1 MTDLPPPRPLY
12 LELST
17 DSAFG
22 VYHAPPPGPV
32 ATAVLL
38 CPPWGWDDV
47 SSYRSRL
54 VWAEDLAAAGHPT
67 LRIDLPGTGDSA
79 GSAADPDRIGAAS
92 AAVTAAASWLRTTS
106 GADRVAVVGLGLGGL
121 VAARALA
128 DGAPIDELVL
138 WAVPATGRNFIRQQR
153 AFANMQGS
161 RYSLSGESEPAGL
174 PTGWMEVNGFVLS
187 ADTIAAIEAIRIV
200 DLPAPGLQRAL
211 LLEQDGLVVD
221 PDLHRHLADEGV
233 EVSVRPGAGWG
244 AMTFHPEQPSPPRA
258 VFDTVRAWLAEP
270 SARVVSPR
278 APSTS
283 TVPAVVSE
291 LDLSIDGVA
300 VRETPLFVDGPSGRG
315 CGILTR
321 PTAGSSQPVGAIFL
335 NAGAVRR
342 IGPNR
347 IWVDTA
353 RRWAARGIA
362 TLRIDLEGIG
372 DSDGDGSRYRDVGE
386 FFRPELGD
394 QIGQFIEAFVARG
407 HGPRILVAG
416 LCAGGYWGFHIAA
429 RDERVTAALLL
440 NPGLLEWHPDLLAS
454 RDAARLRRL
463 REVAWWRRI
472 LRGQVRAACIRAI
485 AGAAFLRLRRRLM
498 RLPRRVTGRGRLDA
512 RLDLS
517 PETILDG
524 LRTSDTTVL
533 MAFSADEA
541 LHAELAR
548 AGLFSQPDRWP
559 NMRLESLVGRDHTLR
574 PVSAQR
580 SAAALLDRELD
591 RELARATAATT
602 SHEARSA

>member
-12 LELST
+12 LDLPT
-17 DSAFG
+17 DSVFG
-22 VYHAPPPGPV
+22 VYHAPAPGPV
-32 ATAVLL
+32 GTAVLL

-67 LRIDLPGTGDSA
+67 MRIDLPGTGDSA
-79 GSAADPDRIGAAS
+79 GSSADPDRIGAS
-92 AAVTAAASWLRTTS
+92 TAAVAAGASWLRATS
-106 GADRVAVVGLGLGGL
+106 GADRVAVIGLGLSGL

-128 DGAPIDELVL
+128 DAAPIDDLVL

-153 AFANMQGS
+153 AFANLQGS
-161 RYSLSGESEPAGL
+161 RYSLTGEPEPAVL

-187 ADTIAAIEAIRIV
+187 AETIAAIEATRIV
-200 DLPAPGLQRAL
+200 DLSMPGLQRAL
-211 LLEQDGLVVD
+211 LLEQDGLAVD
-221 PDLHRHLADEGV
+221 PDLHRHLVEEGV
-233 EVSVRPGAGWG
+233 EVSVRPGAGWA
-244 AMTFHPEQPSPPRA
+244 AMTFHPEQPTPPRV
-258 VFDTVRAWLAEP
+258 VFDTVREWLAEP
-270 SARVVSPR
+270 PARVVPLG
-278 APSTS
+278 APSTM
-283 TVPAVVSE
+283 TIPAVTSE
-291 LDLSIDGVA
+291 LDVSIDGVA
-300 VRETPLFVDGPSGRG
+300 VRETPLFVDGPAGRG

-321 PTAGSSQPVGAIFL
+321 PTAGSSKPVGAIFL

-416 LCAGGYWGFHIAA
+416 LCAGGYWGFHTAA

-440 NPGLLEWHPDLLAS
+440 NPGLLEWHPDLLTS

-463 REVAWWRRI
+463 LEVAWWRRI
-472 LRGQVRAACIRAI
+472 LRGQVRASRIRAI
-485 AGAAFLRLRRRLM
+485 AGAAFLRGRRRLM
-498 RLPRRVTGRGRLDA
+498 RLPRRFTGRGRLDA
-512 RLDLS
+512 ALGLS
-517 PETILDG
+517 PATILDG
-524 LRTSDTTVL
+524 LRSSDTTVL
-533 MAFSADEA
+533 MAFSADEV

-574 PVSAQR
+574 PISAQR
-580 SAAALLDRELD
+580 AAAALLDRELD
-591 RELARATAATT
+591 RELARATAAMMR
-602 SHEARSA
+602 HEARSA

>member
-1 MTDLPPPRPLY
+1 MTYLPPPRPMY
-12 LELST
+12 LDLST
-17 DSAFG
+17 DPAFG
-22 VYHAPPPGPV
+22 VYHAPAAGPV
-32 ATAVLL
+32 GTAVLL
-38 CPPWGWDDV
+38 CPPWGWDDI

-79 GSAADPDRIGAAS
+79 GSAADPDRIGAS
-92 AAVTAAASWLRTTS
+92 IAAVAAATSWLRATS
-106 GADRVAVVGLGLGGL
+106 GADRVAVIGLGLGGL

-128 DGAPIDELVL
+128 DAAPIDDLVL

-161 RYSLSGESEPAGL
+161 RFSLTGEPEPAVL

-187 ADTIAAIEAIRIV
+187 AETIAAIEAIRLV

-221 PDLHRHLADEGV
+221 PDLHRHLSDEGV

-244 AMTFHPEQPSPPRA
+244 AMTFHPEQPAPPRA
-258 VFDTVRAWLAEP
+258 VFDTVREWLAEP
-270 SARVVSPR
+270 PARVVPLR
-278 APSTS
+278 APSAMTI
-283 TVPAVVSE
+283 PAVSSE

-321 PTAGSSQPVGAIFL
+321 PTAGSSQPLGAVFL

-353 RRWAARGIA
+353 RRWAARGIV

-394 QIGQFIEAFVARG
+394 QIGRFIEAFVARG

-416 LCAGGYWGFHIAA
+416 LCAGGYWAFHTAA
-429 RDERVTAALLL
+429 RDPRVTAALLL
-440 NPGLLEWHPDLLAS
+440 NPGLLEWHPDLLTS

-472 LRGQVRAACIRAI
+472 LRGQVRASRIRAI
-485 AGAAFLRLRRRLM
+485 AAAALVRGRRRLM
-498 RLPRRVTGRGRLDA
+498 KMPRRMTGRGRLDA
-512 RLDLS
+512 TLGLS
-517 PETILDG
+517 PAIILDG
-524 LRTSDTTVL
+524 LRSSETTVL

-548 AGLFSQPDRWP
+548 AGLFSQMDRWP
-559 NMRLESLVGRDHTLR
+559 NMRLEALVGRDHTLR
-574 PVSAQR
+574 PITAQWA
-580 SAAALLDRELD
+580 AAALLDRELD
-591 RELARATAATT
+591 RELARATVVTA